1 MKDRKGWIKVAMFV
15 GTSEPELV
23 DAPKTGS
30 SMVRGA
36 FQMAVKWRTR
46 TCLKVLLHGV

>member
-1 MKDRKGWIKVAMFV
+1 MKDRKGWIKVAVFV

-30 SMVRGA
+30 SMVGG
-36 FQMAVKWRTR
+36 VHSKWW
-46 TCLKVLLHGV
+46 

>member
-1 MKDRKGWIKVAMFV
+1 MKDRKGWIKVAVFV

-30 SMVRGA
+30 SMVGGG
-36 FQMAVKWRTR
+36 
-46 TCLKVLLHGV
+46 CIPNGGKVENKNMP